1 MTNTPEVKRRLYS
14 LKEVAK
20 ELGGIS
26 ICFLQKAIAQKK
38 IRVTRLGRRVFVTPE
53 ECNRIQREGLPSVN
67 A

>member
-1 MTNTPEVKRRLYS
+1 MTKTPEVERRLYS
-14 LKEVAK
+14 LREVAK

-26 ICFLQKAIAQKK
+26 IWFLQKAIAQKK
-38 IRVTRLGRRVFVTPE
+38 MRVTRLGRRVFVTPE